1 MTQWVCIIPAGD
13 ACTVQEAD
21 VAEAKVMRVDQLDAW
36 ARLEAARREYE
47 RLQAELGIPLEAPRV
62 AHVQVHSAEEL
73 HVKPAL
79 HVVGEEEHRAFKV
92 PGPRFAC
99 VCNNVY
105 DHAEDLKAHRAR
117 CGVAARHKN
126 LDGHAEPDQFKWGLT

>member
-13 ACTVQEAD
+13 TATVQEAD

-47 RLQAELGIPLEAPRV
+47 RLAGELGVSSLVTRMPPNDLYDAAERIL
-62 AHVQVHSAEEL
+62 VQDH
-73 HVKPAL
+73 
-79 HVVGEEEHRAFKV
+79 EEHRAFKV

-105 DHAEDLKAHRAR
+105 DRAEDLKAHRAR

-126 LDGHAEPDQFKWGLT
+126 LDGHAEPDGFKWGLT